1 MASYENHLQF
11 AFPGP
16 YDESLKFNTFAYE
29 LSNVDE
35 VIDRVRING
44 ISANVNTNPIKVYVN
59 TFIDVLNNETETKLL
74 DIDTDYFT
82 YMLLNDNKFIGS
94 FSGIVDR
101 VPAPTGYYV
110 ESSREPN
117 LLQLTLTFNEET
129 IGGVPFDVFVKIGDN
144 NFTNVSPNFSNDI
157 SRTFSFNSE
166 LPDGSLIDT
175 VTMYTAHVYVVNKHS
190 SNITTTFNV
199 QGTSDSQFD
208 SSNIEDFEL
217 VSMGNLDTDGDISL
231 SVDFTGIGLSN
242 VTYYIT
248 AYSSQGQSQAISIL
262 DMIQSGT
269 NVETGSAVT
278 GSNTV
283 VITKDFQGYS
293 FEKNGNIDIKGL
305 FIHEDTYVQLIM
317 ELTNITMDVPVID
330 ANVFAAPMFKN

>member
-16 YDESLKFNTFAYE
+16 YDESLKFNTFAHE

-35 VIDRVRING
+35 VIVRVSNNAK
-44 ISANVNTNPIKVYVN
+44 SANVDTNPIKVYVN
-59 TFIDVLNNETETKLL
+59 TFIDDNSQENSL

-82 YMLLNDNKFIGS
+82 YMLLNDEFIGS

-110 ESSREPN
+110 ESSRSPN
-117 LLQLTLTFNEET
+117 NLQLTLTFDEET
-129 IGGVPFDVFVKIGDN
+129 IGGVPFDVFVQIGNVD
-144 NFTNVSPNFSNDI
+144 FTNVSPDFSNNI
-157 SRTFSFNSE
+157 FRTFDFTV

-175 VTMYTAHVYVVNKHS
+175 VTPYTAHVYVVNKHS
-190 SNITTTFNV
+190 SNITATFNV
-199 QGTSDSQFD
+199 QGTPDSQLD
-208 SSNIEDFEL
+208 SFNIEYFEL

-231 SVDFTGIGLSN
+231 SVDFTPSTDLSN

-248 AYSSQGQSQAISIL
+248 ANSSQQAITNFE
-262 DMIQSGT
+262 MIQLDA
-269 NVETGSAVT
+269 NVETGTMVASL
-278 GSNTV
+278 NTV
-283 VITKDFQGYS
+283 VITKDFQGNP

-305 FIHEDTYVQLIM
+305 FIHEDTNKQFIM
-317 ELTNITMDVPVID
+317 ELTNIMMDVPVID
-330 ANVFAAPMFKN
+330 ANVFAAPIKI

>member
-16 YDESLKFNTFAYE
+16 YDESLKFNTFAHE

-35 VIDRVRING
+35 VIDRVSING

-59 TFIDVLNNETETKLL
+59 TFIDGNSQENSL

-82 YMLLNDNKFIGS
+82 YMLLDNKFIGS

-101 VPAPTGYYV
+101 VPAPTVYDV
-110 ESSREPN
+110 DSSREPN
-117 LLQLTLTFNEET
+117 LLELTLTFDEET
-129 IGGVPFDVFVKIGDN
+129 IGGVPFDVFVNIGYND
-144 NFTNVSPNFSNDI
+144 FTNVSPNFSNDI
-157 SRTFSFNSE
+157 SRTFSFTE
-166 LPDGSLIDT
+166 LPNGSLIDT
-175 VTMYTAHVYVVNKHS
+175 VTTYTAYVYVVNKHS
-190 SNITTTFNV
+190 SNITRTFYV
-199 QGTSDSQFD
+199 QGTSDSQFE
-208 SSNIEDFEL
+208 SSNIGYFEL

-262 DMIQSGT
+262 EMIQPGA
-269 NVETGSAVT
+269 NVETGSADT

-305 FIHEDTYVQLIM
+305 FIHKDTYEQLIM

-330 ANVFAAPMFKN
+330 ANVFAAPMFKI